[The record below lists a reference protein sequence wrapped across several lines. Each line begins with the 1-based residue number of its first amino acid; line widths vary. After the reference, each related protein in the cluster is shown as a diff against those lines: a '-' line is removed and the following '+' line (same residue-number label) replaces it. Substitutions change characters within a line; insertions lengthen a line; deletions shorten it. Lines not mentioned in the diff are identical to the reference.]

1 MSLHRTLIASSI
13 AACLLAACD
22 RAPSEPT
29 AQATTPTAA
38 PASIN
43 DIELIP
49 RDALFGNP
57 ERGNVQI
64 SPDGKTLSWIAA
76 VDGVMNV
83 WVAPAGD
90 IAKARAVT
98 ADKARGIRQ
107 YFWSHHPDTLLYMRD
122 TGGDENFHLFSVNLA
137 TGETRDL
144 SNFPNTRAEMAGLS
158 HLHPGAVLV
167 AMNDRDPK
175 WHDLYRV
182 DLATGQRTL
191 VQKNTGEFAGYIA
204 DPDFKVRMATK
215 SRADGGSDLLEP
227 DGKGSWKIVGE
238 IPFADSLTTFPG
250 GYTSDGKTQ
259 YFFDSRG
266 RNTTALYAIDVAT
279 GAKTLVHEDARAD
292 IAGAIDDPNTN
303 KAQAVSVNY
312 LRNEW
317 KVIDPAIAADME
329 ALKAIGP
336 GDFSISARTQ
346 DDKTWI
352 VAYSA
357 AETPAVYYR
366 YVRGGKPEKL
376 FSARPA
382 LDGKPLVA
390 MWPQE
395 IKSRDGLTLV
405 SYLSLPKT
413 ADANNDGKADRPV
426 PMVLLVHGGPWA
438 RDDYGY
444 SGYDQWL
451 ANRGYAVL
459 AVNYRGSTGFGKD
472 FVNKSDGEW
481 AGKMHDDLLDA
492 VDWAVKNGVTTKDDV
507 AIMGGSYGGYAT
519 LTGLTFTPDTF
530 KCGVDIVGPS
540 NLNTLLSTIPPY
552 WAAFFE
558 QFAKRVGDPRTEA
571 GRKLLEERSPLT
583 HVAKITKPLLIGQ
596 GANDPRVKQP
606 ESDQIVKAMQ
616 EKNIPVT
623 YVLFPDEGHGF
634 QRPENSKAFNAVAE
648 GFLAQCL
655 GGRAQPIG
663 SDFAG
668 SSISVPAGADGVP
681 GLVEALKSHTAA
693 VKN

>member
-1 MSLHRTLIASSI
+1 
-13 AACLLAACD
+13 
-22 RAPSEPT
+22 
-29 AQATTPTAA
+29 
-38 PASIN
+38 
-43 DIELIP
+43 
-49 RDALFGNP
+49 
-57 ERGNVQI
+57 
-64 SPDGKTLSWIAA
+64 
-76 VDGVMNV
+76 
-83 WVAPAGD
+83 
-90 IAKARAVT
+90 
-98 ADKARGIRQ
+98 
-107 YFWSHHPDTLLYMRD
+107 
-122 TGGDENFHLFSVNLA
+122 
-137 TGETRDL
+137 
-144 SNFPNTRAEMAGLS
+144 
-158 HLHPGAVLV
+158 
-167 AMNDRDPK
+167 
-175 WHDLYRV
+175 
-182 DLATGQRTL
+182 
-191 VQKNTGEFAGYIA
+191 
-204 DPDFKVRMATK
+204 
-215 SRADGGSDLLEP
+215 
-227 DGKGSWKIVGE
+227 GSWKIVGE

-266 RNTTALYAIDVAT
+266 RNTTALYAIDVAS

-292 IAGAIDDPNTN
+292 VAGAIDDPNTN